1 VSGSTKEIEMLTW
14 KCAERVGMVADDE
27 GPLEATTPTAAMRE
41 AIQKALD
48 AAPNGPYD
56 MGVWIEAEDGS
67 IIASEVVEVPKP
79 VAPARNVR
87 SVITGPSR

>member
-1 VSGSTKEIEMLTW
+1 VSGSIREIEMLRW

-27 GPLEATTPTAAMRE
+27 GPLKATETTEAMRE

-48 AAPNGPYD
+48 AAPNDGYD

-67 IIASEVVEVPKP
+67 IIASEVVEVPTNDDDDKAKSD
-79 VAPARNVR
+79 V
-87 SVITGPSR
+87 